1 LFILQEE
8 EADVRKISKLCEY
21 ASKNPLR
28 IPKITSYL
36 EQRFYKELRTEQFG
50 YAKVVMS
57 IYRKLLVSCREQM
70 PLFASSLLSIT
81 QILLDQ
87 TRQDGIR
94 IIGCHTLFD
103 FVNCQIDGTYQFNL
117 EALIPKL
124 CQLSQEIG
132 EDEQSHHLRAAGL
145 QALSS
150 MIWFMGEYSHISTE
164 FDNVRPI
171 LVNDKGELNLTTDE
185 AKSSHFWSRVCVH
198 NTANL
203 AKEATTVRRVLES
216 LFRYFDNN
224 NSWSPK
230 QGLALCVLLDM
241 QLLMEQSGQ
250 NTHLLTSILVKHLDH
265 KAVVKQPDMQ
275 LDIVK
280 VTTNLSKQSKVQIS
294 PSIIGAMTDLVKHLR
309 RTMQSS
315 CNDKDP
321 GDGLISKFRIAV
333 DECLVQLSKKVGD
346 GGPVLDMMAVMLENI
361 SYTVSAARATVAAVY
376 RTAQIMASV
385 PNLSYQNKAFPES
398 LFHHLLVAMVHPD
411 HETRLGAHRIFSV
424 VLVPSSVS
432 PHLSDAPELA
442 KYDLQRTLSRTT
454 SVFSS
459 SAALFQKLKRD
470 KSSFREASQGQD
482 GQLKSSNDPKL
493 PRLQSS
499 KSRFF
504 SIKRLQSS
512 KSRMYSMKGPQL
524 PPTAEQNLSENE
536 EVDFVPLRLSGRQI
550 SLLLSSIWVQAMSPE
565 NIPQNYEAIAHTYG
579 LLLLFSRTKVN
590 MNYF

>member
-1 LFILQEE
+1 MSFQGISTQGVELCIKILEE

-145 QALSS
+145 QL
-150 MIWFMGEYSHISTE
+150 
-164 FDNVRPI
+164 R
-171 LVNDKGELNLTTDE
+171 DE

-333 DECLVQLSKKVGD
+333 DECLVQLSKKVF
-346 GGPVLDMMAVMLENI
+346 LDTPNI
-361 SYTVSAARATVAAVY
+361 KLLHFSCKLDTFVFG
-376 RTAQIMASV
+376 
-385 PNLSYQNKAFPES
+385 KA
-398 LFHHLLVAMVHPD
+398 LKA
-411 HETRLGAHRIFSV
+411 
-424 VLVPSSVS
+424 
-432 PHLSDAPELA
+432 
-442 KYDLQRTLSRTT
+442 LQ
-454 SVFSS
+454 
-459 SAALFQKLKRD
+459 
-470 KSSFREASQGQD
+470 
-482 GQLKSSNDPKL
+482 
-493 PRLQSS
+493 
-499 KSRFF
+499 
-504 SIKRLQSS
+504 
-512 KSRMYSMKGPQL
+512 
-524 PPTAEQNLSENE
+524 
-536 EVDFVPLRLSGRQI
+536 
-550 SLLLSSIWVQAMSPE
+550 
-565 NIPQNYEAIAHTYG
+565 
-579 LLLLFSRTKVN
+579 
-590 MNYF
+590 